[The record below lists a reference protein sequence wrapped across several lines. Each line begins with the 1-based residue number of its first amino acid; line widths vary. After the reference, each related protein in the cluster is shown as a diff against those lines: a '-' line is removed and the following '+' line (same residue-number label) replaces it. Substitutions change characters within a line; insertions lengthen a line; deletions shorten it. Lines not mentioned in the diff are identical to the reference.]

1 MQNVRLSLVSLG
13 VLAGI
18 VSAGS
23 AIAADYEVTVTNI
36 TGGAH
41 FTPVIAA
48 AHDPAARMFELATVA
63 SPELQAVAEGGDVS
77 SMAALLE
84 SIGASVAAGDGLVAP
99 GQSVTLS
106 LSDAAPGSVFSM
118 SAMILPTN
126 DGFAG
131 IDSAALPSDAGS
143 SVTLFA
149 RGYDS
154 GTEANDELVGSGAP
168 GMPGFPNPP
177 PVVATGTGV
186 GGTGVVAKSEGFVHI
201 HPGVIGDL
209 DDAGGVSDINAAVHR
224 WMTPV
229 ARVVITRTDGG
240 GDGGGDPGTPVS
252 SGPSAVQSLAGA
264 VYSQSALEIFW
275 EAASS
280 TDSAVV
286 AYRVLRDGS
295 PVAASL
301 DGLSFFEEGLDA
313 GTQYTYS
320 VSAIDADGN
329 EGPATTVDLTT
340 N

>member
-1 MQNVRLSLVSLG
+1 MKTVRRSLVSLSIMASILG
-13 VLAGI
+13 AGT
-18 VSAGS
+18 VV
-23 AIAADYEVTVTNI
+23 AADYEITVTNI
-36 TGGAH
+36 TAGAH
-41 FTPVIAA
+41 FTPVITA
-48 AHDPAARMFELATVA
+48 AHDPAARMFELATTA
-63 SPELQAVAEGGDVS
+63 SPELQAIAEGGDIS

-84 SIGASVAAGDGLVAP
+84 SIGATVAAGDGLVAP
-99 GQSVTLS
+99 GQSISLS

-131 IDSAALPSDAGS
+131 IDSAALPSDG

-186 GGTGVVAKSEGFVHI
+186 GATGIVAKAEGFVHI

-209 DDAGGVSDINAAVHR
+209 DDTGGVSDINAAVHR

-240 GDGGGDPGTPVS
+240 GNPGTPVTNA
-252 SGPSAVQSLAGA
+252 PSAVQSLTGA
-264 VYSQSALEIFW
+264 VYSRSALEIFW
-275 EAASS
+275 ETATSVNSS
-280 TDSAVV
+280 IVS
-286 AYRVLRDGS
+286 YRVLRDGA
-295 PVAASL
+295 PVATL
-301 DGLSFFEEGLDA
+301 DGLSYFEEGLDA

-320 VSAIDADGN
+320 VSAIDAEGN
-329 EGPATTVDLTT
+329 EGPATMVDLTT